1 MPAFTFTDK
10 PTEMAEIGVFGG
22 SGFYDFIEEATDVK
36 IETPYGSPSSVITI
50 GTIGGKRVA
59 FMPRHGRDHSLPPHK
74 INYRANVWAFKAL
87 GVKRVICP
95 CAAGSLQK
103 HIKPGE
109 FVFCD
114 QYVDRTNG
122 RADTFFDGPITTHV
136 SAADPYSEELRA
148 LAIKAAQECGIPYH
162 DKGTIVVIQ
171 GPRFSTRSE
180 SKWFRD
186 QGWEVINMTQY
197 PEAHLV
203 KELEMD
209 PLNISLITDYDTGV
223 EGVPPVSHVEVIEV
237 FTNNNTKLRRLL
249 FKLIEMMPSA
259 QKEPEFANI
268 LVSSRHG

>member
-1 MPAFTFTDK
+1 MAAFSFTKDVK
-10 PTEMAEIGVFGG
+10 PQAEIGVFGG
-22 SGFYDFIEEATDVK
+22 SGFYDFLDDAEEVK
-36 IETPYGSPSSVITI
+36 VETPYGSPSAVITI
-50 GTIGGKRVA
+50 GTVAGKRVA
-59 FMPRHGRDHSLPPHK
+59 FLPRHGRDHSLPPHK
-74 INYRANVWAFKAL
+74 INYRANVWAFKTL
-87 GVKRVICP
+87 GIKRVICP

-103 HIKPGE
+103 DVKPGD

-136 SAADPYSEELRA
+136 SAADPYSDELRA
-148 LAIKAAQECGIPYH
+148 LATKAADATGITYH
-162 DKGTIVVIQ
+162 NGGTIVVIQ
-171 GPRFSTRSE
+171 GPRFSTRAE

-223 EGVPPVSHVEVIEV
+223 EGVPPVSHVEVIKV
-237 FTNNNTKLRRLL
+237 FTENNTKLRKLL
-249 FKLIEMMPSA
+249 FKLIELIPSA
-259 QKEPEFANI
+259 EKEPEFANI